1 MSNIKKKD
9 FYNVVT
15 GDKES
20 IDNYGIN
27 ASTFKKVDNVDMVFD
42 SRGQYLGIR
51 TCRGKIINGR
61 YKCKVGIRDFKS
73 FMDLKIWGGINCP
86 RVDLIETKEG
96 NFIQLGKSVNNDN

>member
-1 MSNIKKKD
+1 MMSNIKKKD
-9 FYNVVT
+9 FYNAIT
-15 GDKES
+15 GNNES

-51 TCRGKIINGR
+51 TCRGKIIDGI
-61 YKCKVGIRDFKS
+61 YKCKVGICDFKS
-73 FMDLKIWGGINCP
+73 FTDLRIWDSIHCP

-96 NFIQLGKSVNNDN
+96 NFVQISKQ